1 MFLRLELFGHYLEM
15 GRTEQSEPEDGAT
28 IADRQYPM
36 QIPGEGAGFRV
47 IAPDSWVTDKDDDGG

>member
-28 IADRQYPM
+28 ITDRQYPDR
-36 QIPGEGAGFRV
+36 IATEGVGFRV
-47 IAPDSWVTDKDDDGG
+47 IGPDSWITDEDDSG